1 MPASSKTVSGMD
13 EKHARANTLS
23 VRDDRTGQAYEI
35 PIEHGAVRALD
46 LRPIKAS
53 TTDFGLLS
61 YDPAYQNTA
70 ACRSSITFI
79 DGDAGILRYR
89 GYPIEELAEKKTH
102 LEVAFLLIYGH
113 LPGRNEL
120 AEWVHNIT
128 FHTMVHENV
137 KKFMDG
143 FHYDAHPMGMV
154 VSTLAA
160 LSTFY
165 PAAKDVRNESLRQ
178 LQIYRLVAKI
188 PTIAAFAYR
197 HSTGMAY
204 IYPNND
210 LTYPA
215 NFLAMMFRPSWTATY
230 KPDPVLANA
239 LDVLFVLHADHEQNC
254 STSTMRI
261 VGSSLSDP
269 YVCSAAAAAAL
280 YGPLHGGANEQ
291 VVRMLQE
298 VGSKDNVPKLIRQ
311 VKSGKRL
318 LVGFGH
324 RIYKSYDPRA
334 RIIKKVADSVFEVTG
349 RNKLIDVAL
358 ALEKTALADDY
369 FIKRRL
375 YPNVDFYSGII
386 LQSMG
391 FPTDIFPVLFAI
403 PRMAGWLAH
412 WQEMLQDPEQKIARP
427 RQIYTGHLER
437 HLPR

>member
-1 MPASSKTVSGMD
+1 M
-13 EKHARANTLS
+13 
-23 VRDDRTGQAYEI
+23 
-35 PIEHGAVRALD
+35 D
-46 LRPIKAS
+46 LRPVKTS
-53 TTDFGLLS
+53 DTDFGLLS
-61 YDPAYQNTA
+61 YDPGYQNTA
-70 ACRSSITFI
+70 SCESAITYI
-79 DGDAGILRYR
+79 DGEAGILRYR

-102 LEVAFLLIYGH
+102 LEVAYLLIYGH
-113 LPGRNEL
+113 LPGKSQL
-120 AEWVHNIT
+120 DEWLHNVT
-128 FHTMVHENV
+128 YHTMVHENV

-143 FHYDAHPMGMV
+143 FRHDAHPMGIL

-165 PAAKDVRNESLRQ
+165 PEAKDVRNEERRE
-178 LQIYRLVAKI
+178 LQIHRLVGKI

-210 LTYPA
+210 LSYTA
-215 NFLAMMFRPSWTATY
+215 NFLAMMFRPSWTISY
-230 KPDPVLANA
+230 EPNPVLARA

-254 STSTMRI
+254 STSTMRM
-261 VGSSLSDP
+261 VGSSLPDP

-280 YGPLHGGANEQ
+280 YGPLHGGANEL

-298 VGSKDNVPKLIRQ
+298 IGSKDNVPKLIRQ
-311 VKSGKRL
+311 VKSGKRRL
-318 LVGFGH
+318 IGFGH

-334 RIIKKVADSVFEVTG
+334 RIIKNVADSVFSVTG
-349 RNKLIDVAL
+349 HNKLIDIAL
-358 ALEKTALADDY
+358 ALEKAALSDDY

-403 PRMAGWLAH
+403 PRMSGWLAH
-412 WQEMLQDPEQKIARP
+412 WREMLLDPEQKLARP
-427 RQIYTGHLER
+427 RQVYTGARER
-437 HLPR
+437 HLPPEPAG